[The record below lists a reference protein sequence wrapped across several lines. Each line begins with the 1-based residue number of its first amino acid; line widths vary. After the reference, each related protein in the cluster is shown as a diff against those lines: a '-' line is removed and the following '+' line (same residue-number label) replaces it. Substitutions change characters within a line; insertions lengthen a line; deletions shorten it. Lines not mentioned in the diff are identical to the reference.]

1 MTTSKKT
8 AAKRVASQPQDRR
21 APAPDLEA
29 IRSAVREVLN
39 DLDPT
44 RGVDLKLTMAHGGY
58 FDEPSNL
65 APITPVEMALDENA
79 KALGQLH
86 DALSVLGDRL
96 ERTVM
101 PPAPAADNA
110 ATASP
115 AFGASPVLHRLT
127 SLHSGI
133 ESAAARVHNILARL
147 EA

>member
-8 AAKRVASQPQDRR
+8 AAKRAASQPQARR
-21 APAPDLEA
+21 APAPDLDA
-29 IRSAVREVLN
+29 MRTAVRQVLN

-44 RGVDLKLTMAHGGY
+44 RSVELKLTTAVGGH
-58 FDEPSNL
+58 FGEPSSL
-65 APITPVEMALDENA
+65 AAITPVEMALDENA

-86 DALSVLGDRL
+86 DALSALGDRL
-96 ERTVM
+96 ERTVL
-101 PPAPAADNA
+101 PPAPAADNT